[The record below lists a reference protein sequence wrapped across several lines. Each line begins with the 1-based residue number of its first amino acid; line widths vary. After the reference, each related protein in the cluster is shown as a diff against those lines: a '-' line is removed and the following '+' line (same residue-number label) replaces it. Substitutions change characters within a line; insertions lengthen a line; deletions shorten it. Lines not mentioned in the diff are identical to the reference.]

1 VRVQEYVYNRLQF
14 RYMGQPMLLLQT
26 GKAYGLLPV
35 GLWEFDGIFVF
46 DTIRVYIVYPVHE
59 PLYLGKIALV
69 SIRLRMVLTNS
80 GIQRFSHLDISTKYQ
95 YLTGNINLI
104 PPGRFLDTIFDVD
117 Y

>member
-1 VRVQEYVYNRLQF
+1 
-14 RYMGQPMLLLQT
+14 
-26 GKAYGLLPV
+26 
-35 GLWEFDGIFVF
+35 
-46 DTIRVYIVYPVHE
+46 VHE